1 MSERKYLI
9 DNRVIF
15 DSERMSLTHSDKT
28 VSISESETNLLLA
41 FYKGLFKKDDL
52 IGWVWGRKGVVVSDA
67 SYYKLINQL
76 RNTFDKIGLPS
87 SSVVT
92 RPKVGVELVLS
103 ITPIKPAASRQPAAE
118 PKEHSAEPFDETS
131 PTNEHNK
138 SSVAGR
144 RDWIFLALAALLM
157 IVGLCASLWE
167 SHPYF
172 SAPVTHDGYYFYKV
186 NNDKT
191 SFEDVAAAYAEL
203 TTPVIKQNGR
213 HIYYI
218 RVPDTHIF
226 VQCLNPLTVAEP
238 KCITLK
244 ERY

>member
-76 RNTFDKIGLPS
+76 RNTFDKIGLSS

-103 ITPIKPAASRQPAAE
+103 ITPIKPAASRQTPAE
-118 PKEHSAEPFDETS
+118 PAKYSAEPFDETS
-131 PTNEHNK
+131 STNEHNK

-144 RDWIFLALAALLM
+144 RDWIFFALAALLM

-167 SHPYF
+167 SHSYF

>member
-28 VSISESETNLLLA
+28 VRISESETNLLLA

-103 ITPIKPAASRQPAAE
+103 ITLMKPGASRQTPAE
-118 PKEHSAEPFDETS
+118 PAEHSAETFDET
-131 PTNEHNK
+131 PTSYEHNK
-138 SSVAGR
+138 SSIAGR
-144 RDWIFLALAALLM
+144 REWLFLALAAFLM
-157 IVGLCASLWE
+157 IASFGASLWE

-191 SFEDVAAAYAEL
+191 TFGDVAAAFSEL
-203 TTPVIKQNGR
+203 TIPVVKQNGR

-226 VQCLNPLTVAEP
+226 VQCLNPLNVAEP

>member
-1 MSERKYLI
+1 MSEQKYLI

-41 FYKGLFKKDDL
+41 FNKGLFKKDDL

-76 RNTFDKIGLPS
+76 RNSFDKIGLAS

-92 RPKVGVELVLS
+92 RPKVGVELALS
-103 ITPIKPAASRQPAAE
+103 ITLISPAASRQPSTE
-118 PKEHSAEPFDETS
+118 PAEHSAETFGETS
-131 PTNEHNK
+131 TWGDHNK
-138 SSVAGR
+138 SSIAGS
-144 RDWIFLALAALLM
+144 RDWLFLALAALLL
-157 IVGLCASLWE
+157 IAGLGASLWD
-167 SHPYF
+167 SHSYF
-172 SAPVTHDGYYFYKV
+172 SDPVPYNGYYFYKV

-191 SFEDVAAAYAEL
+191 SFDDVAAAYEEL
-203 TTPVIKQNGR
+203 TIPLIKQNGR